1 MCSPVIKID
10 EVANAAYIS
19 LNKHS
24 IAQTIELT
32 PQMFLDLDGA
42 NCLVGIEYLSLEE
55 KFPLENKALRNIVIT
70 NECHEAIK
78 AFESSR
84 SN

>member
-10 EVANAAYIS
+10 DVAKAAYIS

-24 IAQTIELT
+24 IARTIELT
-32 PQMFLDLDGA
+32 PQIFLDLDGA
-42 NCLVGIEYLSLEE
+42 NCLVGIEYLSFEE
-55 KFPLENKALRNIVIT
+55 KFPLKDKALRNIVISR
-70 NECHEAIK
+70 ECREAIK
-78 AFESSR
+78 AFEKSR